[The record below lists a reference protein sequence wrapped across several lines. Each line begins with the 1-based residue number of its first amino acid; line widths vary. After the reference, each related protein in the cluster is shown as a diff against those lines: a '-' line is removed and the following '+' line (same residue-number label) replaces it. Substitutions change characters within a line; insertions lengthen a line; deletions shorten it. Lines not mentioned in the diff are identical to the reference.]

1 MKFDLIHKNKKARAG
16 IVSTHRG
23 DIETPVFMPVG
34 TQGTVKTISS
44 DELFSIDFEIILSN
58 IYHLYIRPGINVIK
72 KFDGL
77 HNFMNW
83 KRPILTDSGGYQIF
97 SLASLCKLSKEGVK
111 FQSHFDG
118 SRHFLSPEDVIK
130 NQKDLDIDI
139 LMPLDECVAYP
150 CDYEKAKKSVEMTT
164 LWAKRS
170 KEAFADDDK
179 RFLFGIVQGSMYKEL
194 REKSVKELLDL
205 DFSGYALGGLSV
217 GEPKNTT
224 FEMLEFTEEYLPEN
238 KPRYLMGV
246 GKPLD
251 ILQGVSLGI
260 DMFDCVIPTRE
271 GRNGTVFSRN
281 GHYIIKNSCFIQ
293 DSSPL
298 DSECQCFVCQNYP
311 KAYIRHLFNVK
322 EILGPRLVSYHN
334 LYFYKKLMQD
344 IRQSILENN
353 FYEFKQQF
361 EEKYLKKGFVR
372 ESKKE
377 KV

>member
-1 MKFDLIHKNKKARAG
+1 MEKKVKFNLINKDKRARAG
-16 IVSTHRG
+16 IISTNRG

-44 DELFSIDFEIILSN
+44 DELFSIGFEIILSN

-72 KFDGL
+72 NLGSL

-83 KRPILTDSGGYQIF
+83 KKPILTDSGGYQIF

-118 SRHFLSPEDVIK
+118 SRHFLTPENVIQ

-139 LMPLDECVAYP
+139 LMPLDECAPYP
-150 CDYEKAKKSVEMTT
+150 CDYEKARMAVEMTS

-170 KEAFADDDK
+170 KEAFDNDNK
-179 RFLFGIVQGSMYKEL
+179 RFLFGIVQGNMYKDL
-194 REKSVKELLDL
+194 REKSIKELLDL
-205 DFSGYALGGLSV
+205 DFSGYAIGGLSV
-217 GEPKNTT
+217 GEPKNIS
-224 FEMLEFTEEYLPEN
+224 FEILDFTSEYLPED
-238 KPRYLMGV
+238 KPRYLMGF

-271 GRNGTVFSRN
+271 GRNGTVFTRN
-281 GHYIIKNSCFIQ
+281 GHYIIKNSSFIQ
-293 DSSPL
+293 DPSPL
-298 DSECQCFVCQNYP
+298 DLECQCFVCQNYP

-334 LYFYKKLMQD
+334 LYFYKNLMKE

-353 FYEFKQQF
+353 FYEFKEQF
-361 EEKYLKKGFVR
+361 EKKYLLKK
-372 ESKKE
+372 KN
-377 KV
+377 